1 MPPYSPA
8 IANAAA
14 VPAPAAV
21 LARPAPASRIETLD
35 VLRGVAICGI
45 LLMNIWKMGGVTELP
60 LATFPARLDLDWLT
74 WGIQALFVDGA
85 MRGLF
90 TLLFGASMLLML
102 RKVDTGHVAPLDA
115 WARRSLGLMVL
126 GLFQWLVLQWPGEI
140 LWDYGVAGL
149 FLLAFR
155 TARPRTLLIAAAVII
170 AGLSANTAY
179 RSWQEVDQLHAA
191 APAAAALAAGRPID
205 ADARAAIEAAAAER
219 AAVHPTAAARA
230 DAIRARTHLKS
241 LLKWGEHFWT
251 GENIGLSGWLE
262 VAESVSFMAIGMAML
277 RMGVLTGEASAATYR
292 WMMVAG
298 YGGGLALRALLV
310 GLEVHTGWDMAS
322 PAVSTGAWT
331 VALALFQPARLLVT
345 LGHVGLI
352 VTLFRSGVMR
362 RAVTLRSLG
371 RMTLT
376 VYCLQSLITS
386 TLFYGFGFVGAWGLP
401 TLWGIAALIWAATA
415 LFCRIWLSRFA
426 MGPLERLLRAFAYG
440 EWPTRRAPVAALQ

>member
-1 MPPYSPA
+1 MPPYSPTSA
-8 IANAAA
+8 SAAY
-14 VPAPAAV
+14 APAVAD
-21 LARPAPASRIETLD
+21 ARPTPATRIETLD

-60 LATFPARLDLDWLT
+60 LTGFPARLDLEWLT
-74 WGIQALFVDGA
+74 WGVQALFVDGA

-102 RKVDTGHVAPLDA
+102 RKVENGHVAPLDA
-115 WARRSLGLMVL
+115 WARRSLGLMAL
-126 GLFQWLVLQWPGEI
+126 GLFQWLLLQWPGEI

-149 FLLAFR
+149 FLLSFR

-170 AGLSANTAY
+170 AGLSVNTAY

-191 APAAAALAAGRPID
+191 APAAAALAAGRPVD
-205 ADARAAIEAAAAER
+205 ADGRAAIEAAAAER
-219 AAVHPTAAARA
+219 AAIHPSAADRA

-241 LLKWGEHFWT
+241 LLKWGEHFWA

-262 VAESVSFMAIGMAML
+262 VAESVSFMMIGMALL
-277 RMGVLTGEASAATYR
+277 RTGLLTGEASAATYR
-292 WMMVAG
+292 WMMIAG

-322 PAVSTGAWT
+322 PAVSTGLWT
-331 VALALFQPARLLVT
+331 VALAVFQPARLLVT
-345 LGHVGLI
+345 VGHVGLI
-352 VTLFRSGVMR
+352 VTLFRAGALG
-362 RAVTLRSLG
+362 RATTLRSLG

-386 TLFYGFGFVGAWGLP
+386 TLFYGFGFVGRWGLP
-401 TLWGIAALIWAATA
+401 TLWGIAALIWVATA
-415 LFCRIWLSRFA
+415 LFCRAWLSRFA
-426 MGPLERLLRAFAYG
+426 MGPLERVLRAFAYG
-440 EWPTRRAPVAALQ
+440 EWPGRRARAAALQ